1 MKNIEDSYFHGL
13 AGNIVVYNP
22 TLIVQTALTQLNMI
36 LQTKGIYS
44 RNKLKEMGIDYLTH
58 KGVFNGDDYISV
70 CIKNPQEEEFT
81 GKNEGF
87 ESSYIKYTDNT
98 ISLIINKDIE
108 KECEFR
114 TGNYDYLPGERQ
126 IKDKV
131 DIKFIEGI
139 KVSFGNE
146 TLTKIVAEMVKE
158 ELRKNNINIPIYNNN
173 LNILIPQEI
182 TNNYTR

>member
-1 MKNIEDSYFHGL
+1 MTNIEDNYFHGL

-22 TLIVQTALTQLNMI
+22 ILIVETSINQLNMI

-44 RNKLKEMGIDYLTH
+44 RNKLKEKNIDYLTH
-58 KGVFNGDDYISV
+58 KGVLNGDDYISV

-98 ISLIINKDIE
+98 ISLIISKEIE
-108 KECEFR
+108 QECEFR
-114 TGNYDYLPGERQ
+114 PGDYDHLPGERQ
-126 IKDKV
+126 IKDKI

-146 TLTKIVAEMVKE
+146 SLTKIVSEMVKE
-158 ELRKNNINIPIYNNN
+158 ELRKNNIDLPIYDND
-173 LNILIPQEI
+173 LNILIPKET